1 MTEYGSNK
9 AKITALPSPPGE
21 ENSPN
26 DVANNLQ
33 NIQVSPN
40 GSIPRPR
47 ILLVEDN
54 AINLALLEKIVAR
67 TKPEILDTATNGQEA
82 VNSVRAMSR
91 GYQYIF
97 MDISMPIM
105 DGFEAT
111 QIIRSIE
118 RTRQAQIPAKII
130 ALTGLGSDEHIAR
143 AYEAGVNLFLT
154 KPISFKEI
162 LRLLS
167 EDEHRRAAVPGG

>member
-1 MTEYGSNK
+1 
-9 AKITALPSPPGE
+9 
-21 ENSPN
+21 
-26 DVANNLQ
+26 
-33 NIQVSPN
+33 
-40 GSIPRPR
+40 
-47 ILLVEDN
+47 
-54 AINLALLEKIVAR
+54 
-67 TKPEILDTATNGQEA
+67 
-82 VNSVRAMSR
+82 
-91 GYQYIF
+91 
-97 MDISMPIM
+97 M